1 MISHLAATS
10 TSKNHYQLLDGLRG
24 VAAVMVVIYH
34 LFESFSPDHPL
45 TQWINHGYLAVDFFF
60 LLSGFVIAYAYG
72 DRWGQLSTW
81 DFCKRRLIRLQ
92 PMVIMG
98 MTVGALLFYLQA
110 GAAFPLIEKTS
121 VIKVIGVM
129 LIGYTLLPIPPSLD
143 IRGWDEMH
151 PLDGPAWSLFFEYIA
166 NILYALILHRV
177 SIRILSILVFLAA
190 CLLVE
195 VGVFGKSGDLIGGW
209 SINTTQ
215 LHIGFGRLLY
225 PFMAGMLLMRL
236 GKTIRVPGAFAVCSA
251 LLIGVF
257 CMPRIGGASHPWI
270 NGAFEALCV
279 IVVFPFI
286 VAMAAGVASTDGLS
300 VRLARFFGDV
310 SYPLYITHYPF
321 IYIYHRWALSSHP
334 TVEQG
339 AGYGVLLLIGAVTF
353 AYACL
358 KFYDEPVRAALAKRF
373 LGKRMRTPPADVV
386 IVVSGTGKP
395 LE

>member
-1 MISHLAATS
+1 MTSHLAATS
-10 TSKNHYQLLDGLRG
+10 APKNHYELLDGLRG

-60 LLSGFVIAYAYG
+60 LLSGFVIAYAYD

-98 MTVGALLFYLQA
+98 MTIGALLFYLQA

-121 VIKVIGVM
+121 VLKVLGVM
-129 LIGYTLLPIPPSLD
+129 LIGYTLLPIPPSMD

-166 NILYALILHRV
+166 NILYALVLHR
-177 SIRILSILVFLAA
+177 LSLRTLSVLVFLAA
-190 CLLVE
+190 GLLVE
-195 VGVFGKSGDLIGGW
+195 VAVFGKDGDLIGGW
-209 SINTTQ
+209 SINAIQ
-215 LHIGFGRLLY
+215 LHIGFGRLLF

-236 GKTIRVPGAFAVCSA
+236 GKTIQVPGAFVVCSA

-257 CMPRIGGASHPWI
+257 CVPRIGGASHLWM

-279 IVVFPFI
+279 IVVFPLI
-286 VAMAAGVASTDGLS
+286 VAIGAGTTSTDGVS
-300 VRLARFFGDV
+300 ARLARFFGDV
-310 SYPLYITHYPF
+310 SYPLYITHYPL
-321 IYIYHRWALSSHP
+321 IYIYHQWAESSHP
-334 TVEQG
+334 TVGQG
-339 AGYGVLLLIGAVTF
+339 VAYGVLLLIVAVTL

-358 KFYDEPVRAALAKRF
+358 KLYDEPVRAWLARRF
-373 LGKRMRTPPADVV
+373 LGKRMHTPPGDTALAA
-386 IVVSGTGKP
+386 SGAGKP
-395 LE
+395 